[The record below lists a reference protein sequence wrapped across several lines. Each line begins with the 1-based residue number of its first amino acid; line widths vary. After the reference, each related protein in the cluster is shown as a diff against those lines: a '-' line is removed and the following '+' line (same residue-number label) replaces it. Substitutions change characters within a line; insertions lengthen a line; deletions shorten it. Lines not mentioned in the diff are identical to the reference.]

1 MSLLPLG
8 LLSQGGGAGA
18 PADFELIAT
27 AAGTGASRVI
37 DFTGIAATYKHLQ
50 IRYTAKNDTAN
61 ANMAITLNNVTTTSY
76 ASHAVTADGSS
87 VTSTNA
93 SSATSVL
100 LTGGCDDNST
110 ANSFVGAVIDIA
122 DYTNTSK
129 NTTLKAFYGRVGGTR
144 RVSLLTGF
152 INSTALI
159 NQVTITG
166 SGGNFTTASRFSLY
180 GIKG

>member
-37 DFTGIAATYKHLQ
+37 DFTGISAIYKHLQ
-50 IRYTAKNDTAN
+50 IRYTVKNDGAN
-61 ANMAITLNNVTTTSY
+61 VDMAITLNGITTSSY
-76 ASHAVTADGSS
+76 ARHSVASDASS

-93 SSATSVL
+93 SSATSIL
-100 LTGGCDDNST
+100 LTSGSASNLT
-110 ANSFVGAVIDIA
+110 ANSFAGAIIDIA

-129 NTTLKAFYGRVGGTR
+129 NTTLKVLYGRVEGTSR
-144 RVSLLTGF
+144 IALLTGF
-152 INSTALI
+152 LNSTALI
-159 NQVTITG
+159 NQVTLTG